1 METNSSLDFF
11 NTLQAFSA
19 ATNFSLV
26 VVNRQGQVISDF
38 SSFSTFCQKV
48 RSKPAFKSRCQQCH
62 AIGELE
68 AYQDK
73 KVCMYRCHAGLVNVS
88 LPIILNNHLMGAIS
102 FGQIDLKEDEENQ
115 IPQLQPTSTR
125 WQFYPDLRQARKQKT
140 VTKTQL
146 EAATSLLETIIDYQ
160 FKAIDPRDQM
170 KFTLPTLEIEKQ
182 AVNDPKKAEIS
193 KAITYINKNFTSDLT
208 IKDVADHVYLSPFHF
223 SRVFKKEIQVPFNT
237 YLIQRRVK
245 QAKILLTHSDL
256 SVNAISKEIGFSQ
269 TSYFCKIFRSFVGTT
284 PARYR
289 KKIIS

>member
-73 KVCMYRCHAGLVNVS
+73 KVCMYRCHA
-88 LPIILNNHLMGAIS
+88 IS
-102 FGQIDLKEDEENQ
+102 FGQIALKEDEENQ

-125 WQFYPDLRQARKQKT
+125 WQFYPDLRQARTRKT

-146 EAATSLLETIIDYQ
+146 EAAASLLETIIDYQ
-160 FKAIDPRDQM
+160 FKAIDPHDQM
-170 KFTLPTLEIEKQ
+170 KFMLPTLEIEKQ

-237 YLIQRRVK
+237 YLNQRRVK

-289 KKIIS
+289 KKMIS

>member
-1 METNSSLDFF
+1 METNSLLDFF

-62 AIGELE
+62 AIGELK

-88 LPIILNNHLMGAIS
+88 LPIIINNHLMGAIS

-125 WQFYPDLRQARKQKT
+125 WQFYPDLRQARKRKT

-146 EAATSLLETIIDYQ
+146 EAAASLLETIIDYQ
-160 FKAIDPRDQM
+160 FKAIDPHDPM

-237 YLIQRRVK
+237 YLNQRRVK

-256 SVNAISKEIGFSQ
+256 SINAISKEIGFSQ

-289 KKIIS
+289 KKMIS

>member
-88 LPIILNNHLMGAIS
+88 
-102 FGQIDLKEDEENQ
+102 
-115 IPQLQPTSTR
+115 
-125 WQFYPDLRQARKQKT
+125 
-140 VTKTQL
+140 
-146 EAATSLLETIIDYQ
+146 
-160 FKAIDPRDQM
+160 
-170 KFTLPTLEIEKQ
+170 
-182 AVNDPKKAEIS
+182 
-193 KAITYINKNFTSDLT
+193 
-208 IKDVADHVYLSPFHF
+208 
-223 SRVFKKEIQVPFNT
+223 
-237 YLIQRRVK
+237 
-245 QAKILLTHSDL
+245 
-256 SVNAISKEIGFSQ
+256 
-269 TSYFCKIFRSFVGTT
+269 
-284 PARYR
+284 
-289 KKIIS
+289 